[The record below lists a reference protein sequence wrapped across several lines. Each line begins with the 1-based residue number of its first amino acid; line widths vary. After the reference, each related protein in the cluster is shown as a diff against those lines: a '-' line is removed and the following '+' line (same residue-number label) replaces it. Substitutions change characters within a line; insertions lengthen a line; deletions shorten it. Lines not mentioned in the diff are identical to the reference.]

1 MSSVS
6 ADQTGGELIVSVG
19 GTTIVATDVM
29 LAHSQF
35 LYAVQVEAMNWR
47 VRARRIGQLD
57 LRAPLSGQE
66 PLPDLLHA
74 ESLLD
79 QLQHRCGELAD
90 HLVNAAENYGYAE
103 KVAQR
108 IALSYGA
115 DLAHSLG
122 QFLRSAFMFSPL
134 VMLAVAVSSLGL
146 VGVLGGSKSGSGG
159 VVIDQRLLT
168 NPTVVSLVRVAASSV
183 DDLEAGFM
191 GTPRIVGRVLGDEGL
206 GAIGVSS
213 TARRVLAAAQARG
226 RFREAPVKVVRVGA
240 PRRVTAP
247 SGVADL
253 AAGIPKAAVGQ
264 PQVRIERY
272 GPAGKPSWVVSI
284 GGTVDWNTVASSE
297 SFDLTSNVRAI
308 AGQNAASFAAV
319 MAAMAAAGIASDDP
333 VVLAGYSQGSLV
345 ATQVAAGG
353 AFDVQAVATFG
364 APESSV
370 PVPLGV
376 ATLTVEH
383 TDDVVPATGGDS
395 RVESDDR
402 LTVRREAFAT
412 TEPPVGEAVPAH
424 NLDRYRETAQ
434 LIDVS
439 PEENLQNFQDTVTG
453 IVGSGAGEAVL
464 WRGIRL
470 PAGPA
475 PQYQRR

>member
-1 MSSVS
+1 VS
-6 ADQTGGELIVSVG
+6 ADQIGGELIVSVG
-19 GTTIVATDVM
+19 GTTIVATDVV

-47 VRARRIGQLD
+47 ARARRIGQLD
-57 LRAPLSGQE
+57 LRAPLSVPE
-66 PLPDLLHA
+66 TLPDLLHA

-90 HLVNAAENYGYAE
+90 HLVNVAENYGYAE
-103 KVAQR
+103 DVAQR

-134 VMLAVAVSSLGL
+134 AMLAVALPGLGL
-146 VGVLGGSKSGSGG
+146 VGVIGGSKSGSGG
-159 VVIDQRLLT
+159 IKINQLLLT
-168 NPTVVSLVRVAASSV
+168 NPTVVSLVRVAVSSV
-183 DDLEAGFM
+183 DDLEAGFL

-206 GAIGVSS
+206 GVIGVSR
-213 TARRVLAAAQARG
+213 TALGVLAAARARG
-226 RFREAPVKVVRVGA
+226 RFRETPVQVVRVGA

-253 AAGIPKAAVGQ
+253 AAGIPPAAAGQ

-272 GPAGKPSWVVSI
+272 GPAGKPSWVVYI
-284 GGTVDWNTVASSE
+284 GGTVDWSTVASSE
-297 SFDLTSNVRAI
+297 PWDLTANVTAI
-308 AGQNAASFAAV
+308 AGQNAGSFAAV
-319 MAAMAAAGIASDDP
+319 MAAMGSAGIASDDP
-333 VVLAGYSQGSLV
+333 VVLSGYSQGGLV
-345 ATQVAAGG
+345 ATQVAAVG

-364 APESSV
+364 APEASV
-370 PVPLGV
+370 PVPPGV

-412 TEPPVGEAVPAH
+412 VRPPTDEDVPAH
-424 NLDRYRETAQ
+424 NLDRYQETAQ
-434 LIDVS
+434 LIDAS

-475 PQYQRR
+475 PK